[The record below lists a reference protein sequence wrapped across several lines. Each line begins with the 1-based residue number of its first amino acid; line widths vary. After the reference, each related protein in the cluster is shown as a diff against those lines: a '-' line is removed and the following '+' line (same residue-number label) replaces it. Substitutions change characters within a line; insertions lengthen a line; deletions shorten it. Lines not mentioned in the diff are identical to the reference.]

1 MINIAYTIS
10 LKHQVVI
17 DIFCIAIGFVLRIYA
32 GASSIAVPVSSWMFV
47 TTLCLALYLATI
59 KRQQELRHSKHPESR
74 SVLKF
79 YTPKLLEKF
88 SDMSAIGTLLFYS
101 LFVMTAHPTMVI
113 TVPLVLFGFFR
124 YWYISGS
131 SDLSESPT
139 DALYS
144 DWQLAITV
152 ILWIVFC
159 LWGLV

>member
-1 MINIAYTIS
+1 
-10 LKHQVVI
+10 
-17 DIFCIAIGFVLRIYA
+17 
-32 GASSIAVPVSSWMFV
+32 
-47 TTLCLALYLATI
+47 
-59 KRQQELRHSKHPESR
+59 LRHSKHPESR

-101 LFVMTAHPTMVI
+101 LFVMTSHPNMVI
-113 TVPLVLFGFFR
+113 TVPLVLLGFFR